1 MRACWLNPST
11 QLRRLVGHARISL
24 RRGLDILADVH
35 ELPSGV
41 PGRLAALGVDVEISA
56 LPAGDYCVARGVLV
70 ERKSVLDLHDSLLKG
85 RLWRQVGALRRAS
98 SRPFLLVEG
107 RDLDRGPI
115 HPHAIRGVCLAVQEQ
130 GIHIIRTTD
139 VQDTALWLWRLAV
152 RARITRPRPERP
164 VYDQIPNWKENPP
177 EAVLTAVPGISVRL
191 ARSLLVEF
199 GSVAGVI
206 EAGPQRWV
214 RVEGVGRT
222 RAEALTKAL
231 F

>member
-1 MRACWLNPST
+1 MGRSLN
-11 QLRRLVGHARISL
+11 
-24 RRGLDILADVH
+24 ILADVH
-35 ELPSGV
+35 ELRSGV
-41 PGRLAALGVDVEISA
+41 PGRLAALGVEVESSA
-56 LPAGDYCVARGVLV
+56 LSAGDYCVARGVLV

-98 SRPFLLVEG
+98 TRPFLLVEG

-164 VYDQIPNWKENPP
+164 VYDQIPSSPRQVA
-177 EAVLTAVPGISVRL
+177 EAVLAAVPGVSVTL
-191 ARSLLVEF
+191 ARALLDEF
-199 GSVAGVI
+199 GSVEHVVQ
-206 EAGPQRWV
+206 AGPNEWTKV
-214 RVEGVGRT
+214 RGIGRT
-222 RAEALTKAL
+222 RAEALAKAL

>member
-1 MRACWLNPST
+1 MGRSLN
-11 QLRRLVGHARISL
+11 
-24 RRGLDILADVH
+24 ILADVH
-35 ELPSGV
+35 ELRSGV
-41 PGRLAALGVDVEISA
+41 PGRLAALGVEVEVGA
-56 LPAGDYCVARGVLV
+56 LAAGDYCVARGVRV

-85 RLWRQVGALRRAS
+85 RFWRQVGALRRAS
-98 SRPFLLVEG
+98 TRPFLLVEG
-107 RDLDRGPI
+107 CDLDRGPI

-164 VYDQIPNWKENPP
+164 VYDQIPNWKGNPP
-177 EAVLTAVPGISVRL
+177 EAVLAAVPGISVRL
-191 ARSLLVEF
+191 ARSLLSEF

-206 EAGPQRWV
+206 EAGPECWV
-214 RVEGVGRT
+214 AVQGVGRA
-222 RAEALTKAL
+222 RAEALAKAL